1 MDRRVTRAALAAALL
16 LAACDPEPEALLDA
30 RVELAASTADGLTP
44 MTDGSAL
51 AIVLGSQGGYHFDVG
66 VRLYGVDP
74 DGARLRYEVWD
85 TDGSRAYH
93 AEATYALRAGR
104 FHHVGDHL
112 ERTGDRA
119 FLAIADPAELAGR
132 TVDVLAI
139 LELGDD
145 TRFEDVRTVT
155 AAAPE

>member
-1 MDRRVTRAALAAALL
+1 MADTVTRALFAAALL
-16 LAACDPEPEALLDA
+16 LAACDPEPEPLPDA
-30 RVELAASTADGLTP
+30 RVELAASTAGGLAP
-44 MTDGSAL
+44 MADGSAIP
-51 AIVLGSQGGYHFDVG
+51 IVFGSQGGYHFDVG
-66 VRLYGVDP
+66 VRIYGVDP

-93 AEATYALRAGR
+93 ADATYALRAGR

-119 FLAIADPAELAGR
+119 FLDIADATELAGR
-132 TVDVLAI
+132 TIDVLAI
-139 LELGDD
+139 LELADG

-155 AAAPE
+155 AAAPD